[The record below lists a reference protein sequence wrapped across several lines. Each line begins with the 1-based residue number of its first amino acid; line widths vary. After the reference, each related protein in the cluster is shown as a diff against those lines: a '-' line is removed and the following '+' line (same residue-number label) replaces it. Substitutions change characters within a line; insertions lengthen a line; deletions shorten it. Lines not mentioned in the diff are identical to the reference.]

1 MCASPAG
8 ESLINSELLRYLTD
22 SKDEKEGKTEK
33 KEEEGMELQDGTGGR
48 GCLDKEPYVLY
59 LGTNGLAG
67 GGLKGRFMGRT
78 LPP

>member
-1 MCASPAG
+1 MCSSPAG

-22 SKDEKEGKTEK
+22 SKDEKGGKTEK
-33 KEEEGMELQDGTGGR
+33 KERREEEGMELQDGTGGR

-67 GGLKGRFMGRT
+67 EG
-78 LPP
+78 